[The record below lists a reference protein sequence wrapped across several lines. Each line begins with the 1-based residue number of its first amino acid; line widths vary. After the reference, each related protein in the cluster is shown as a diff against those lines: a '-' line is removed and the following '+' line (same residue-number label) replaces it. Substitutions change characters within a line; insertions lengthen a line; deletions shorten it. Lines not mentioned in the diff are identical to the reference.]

1 MVSRFIKI
9 NGITRDD
16 RQKVIGEL
24 NEAISKSGAWI
35 LNFKMF
41 SNTSI
46 NLLFEMPIRNVHLLH
61 LNLSET
67 NVKLYSERNDLLKDI
82 DSQQKQ
88 LNDES
93 TFDMVGTLAVTFIHN
108 DPDLIIEVPPF
119 DL

>member
-1 MVSRFIKI
+1 MVSRFIRI

-24 NEAISKSGAWI
+24 NEAISQSGAWI
-35 LNFKMF
+35 LDFKMF

-46 NLLFEMPIRNVHLLH
+46 NIQFELPIRNVQQLH
-61 LNLSET
+61 LNLLKT
-67 NVKLYSERNDLLKDI
+67 GVKLHSESDDLLKDTER
-82 DSQQKQ
+82 QQKQ

-93 TFDMVGTLAVTFIHN
+93 TFDALGTLEVTFIHN